1 MEYRQPE
8 AMKNP
13 LYNRV
18 LFVLS
23 LAGLLIAGYLWFL
36 HATHGDV
43 PCGGSAGCDKVAQSP
58 YARFPARTGPFVAAY
73 GTLGY
78 IGLTLLSFLRTL
90 GGGPARDRFLL
101 RLIVLGAGIGT
112 VFSLYLTY
120 LELNVIHAIC
130 KWCVAS
136 QALIIGILIAGIA
149 ESLQPDFLK
158 NTSPTTGEPLPE

>member
-1 MEYRQPE
+1 
-8 AMKNP
+8 MKNP

-18 LFVLS
+18 MFVLS

-43 PCGGSAGCDKVAQSP
+43 PCGGSSGCDKVAQSP
-58 YARFPARTGPFVAAY
+58 YARFPARTGPYVAAY

-78 IGLTLLSFLRTL
+78 VGLTVLTFLRTL
-90 GGGPARDRFLL
+90 GGGPARDRVLL
-101 RLIVLGAGIGT
+101 GLIVLGAGIGT

-120 LELNVIHAIC
+120 LELNVIQAIC

-136 QALIIGILIAGIA
+136 QALILAVLVAGVV
-149 ESLQPDFLK
+149 ELLQTHSFK
-158 NTSPTTGEPLPE
+158 SVSSSSSTGEPLTE